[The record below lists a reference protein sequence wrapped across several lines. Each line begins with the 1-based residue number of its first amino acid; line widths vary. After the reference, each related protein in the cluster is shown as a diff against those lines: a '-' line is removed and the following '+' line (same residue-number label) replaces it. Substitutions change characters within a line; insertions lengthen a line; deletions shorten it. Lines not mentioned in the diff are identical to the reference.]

1 MSALQAFTQ
10 VDPPGAFTQAVLA
23 AERRRRSDISDRA
36 KVTAHSIGRVAVGVS
51 GDDVGGVVR
60 RRHLVFPSQ
69 ALESSHSSPR
79 GRALLAPPAADKVPR
94 MVADREYLAVDPTV
108 SSDVAAAVQAALAK
122 AGPRVAKQ
130 GSQSRGRPRASVVT
144 DPPAHLRRTWYD
156 TFDWRLHKANLTL
169 QRIESGRSNPGTPGR
184 LVLASTGDAATP
196 DVTVS
201 LADGGPAEIR
211 AARPFDSVVPPGA
224 IRNLLEPIVEMRAL
238 STIVTLRTV
247 VRTYRVRNEDE
258 KTVARVVVE
267 HEVGDPVGGI
277 GCRVSVVACRG
288 YDAEAAATARV
299 VAKVP
304 GIAVADQSM
313 FAQAVSAIGRSP
325 GDYSSKLDIALTVGM
340 PTTYAIRRVMRA
352 LLDAAERNV
361 PGVLA
366 DTDTEFLHDLR
377 VAIRRG
383 RSTLKIQGIS
393 LPAAQTDAATTALK
407 WLGDVT
413 TPTRDLDVYVLGLD
427 NLAAEVAAPGWDAS
441 QLDPF
446 RDFLATHR
454 AKEQAALVRTLRS
467 ARAKRAFGAWATV
480 SSGGDSDDGSLGPPI
495 ESVARA
501 AVARAFKRVVKAGSV
516 IDAGSAPAQLHGL
529 RKRCKELR
537 YTLEIFA
544 ALHDPLA
551 QRALVDDLKKL
562 QDCLGEFQDTE
573 VQQHAIRRFATQM
586 LAEHAGKPAT
596 VEAVMAMGR
605 LADRLGERQVVARNT
620 FASLFDR
627 FAGPIPRAHLAALYE
642 GAA

>member
-1 MSALQAFTQ
+1 L
-10 VDPPGAFTQAVLA
+10 L
-23 AERRRRSDISDRA
+23 
-36 KVTAHSIGRVAVGVS
+36 
-51 GDDVGGVVR
+51 
-60 RRHLVFPSQ
+60 
-69 ALESSHSSPR
+69 
-79 GRALLAPPAADKVPR
+79 ALLTADKVPR
-94 MVADREYLAVDPTV
+94 MVADREYLAVDAAV
-108 SSDVAAAVQAALAK
+108 SGDVASALRAALAK
-122 AGPRVAKQ
+122 AGSRGAKQ
-130 GSQSRGRPRASVVT
+130 GRRQGSVVT
-144 DPPAHLRRTWYD
+144 EAPAHLRRTWYD

-169 QRIESGRSNPGTPGR
+169 QRIESGRSNAATPGR
-184 LVLASTGDAATP
+184 LVLASTSDSRTA
-196 DVTVS
+196 DLTVS
-201 LADGGPAEIR
+201 LADGGTGEVR
-211 AARPFDSVVPPGA
+211 AAQPIDALVPPGA
-224 IRNLLEPIVEMRAL
+224 MRSHLEPIVEMRAL
-238 STIVTLRTV
+238 SRIVTLRTV
-247 VRTYRVRNEDE
+247 VRTYRVLNEDE

-288 YDAEAAATARV
+288 YDAEAVATAQV

-340 PTTYAIRRVMRA
+340 PTAYAIRRVMRA

-383 RSTLKIQGIS
+383 RSTLKIDGIA
-393 LPAAQTDAATTALK
+393 LPAAPADAATVALK

-427 NLAAEVAAPGWDAS
+427 NLAAEVATPGWDAA

-454 AKEQAALVRTLRS
+454 AKEQAALVRTLRT
-467 ARAKRAFGAWATV
+467 ARAKRAFGAWAAVGT
-480 SSGGDSDDGSLGPPI
+480 GGDSDDGLVGPPI

-501 AVARAFKRVVKAGSV
+501 AVARAFKRVIKVGGV
-516 IDAGSAPAQLHGL
+516 IAASSAPGQLHGL

-544 ALHDPLA
+544 ALHDPVA
-551 QRALVDDLKKL
+551 QRALIDDLKKL

-573 VQQHAIRRFATQM
+573 VQQHAIRAFATQM
-586 LAEHAGKPAT
+586 LAESSHPAT

-605 LADRLGERQVVARNT
+605 LADRLGERQVLARDT

-627 FAGPIPRAHLAALYE
+627 FAGPLPRAHLVALYE